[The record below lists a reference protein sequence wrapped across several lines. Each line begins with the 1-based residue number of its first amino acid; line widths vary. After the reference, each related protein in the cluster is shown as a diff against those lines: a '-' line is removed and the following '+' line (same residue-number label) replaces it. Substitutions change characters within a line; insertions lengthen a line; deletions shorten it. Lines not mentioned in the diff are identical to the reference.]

1 MGSPAPILKLV
12 IQDQEIKM
20 WENIKSCAKDF
31 KEFVVAHPWEIAA
44 VAAAAAAVTYAICH
58 KNDETI
64 VAINVNGT
72 EAAGL

>member
-1 MGSPAPILKLV
+1 
-12 IQDQEIKM
+12 M
-20 WENIKSCAKDF
+20 WETIKSYTNDF
-31 KEFVVAHPWEIAA
+31 KEFVVAHPFEVAT

-64 VAINVNGT
+64 FAINVNGT